1 MSELTKK
8 SNVAV
13 APTAN
18 EPERSY
24 LAPDVDIYETEHG
37 YTLEAD
43 MPGVTKGDLD
53 VTLENNTL
61 TIVGH
66 RTEQVPN
73 VTVLYRESRPASFRR
88 MFELDPAIDPA
99 KIRAQMNQGVLTLEL
114 PKAERVLPKKIAVT

>member
-8 SNVAV
+8 TSAAV

-24 LAPDVDIYETEHG
+24 LAPDVDIYETERG
-37 YTLEAD
+37 YTLQAD
-43 MPGVTKGDLD
+43 MPGVAKGNLD
-53 VTLENNTL
+53 ITLENNTL

-66 RTEQVPN
+66 RAEQVPD

-88 MFELDPAIDPA
+88 MFELDPAVDPG

-114 PKAERVLPKKIAVT
+114 PKAERELPKKIAVT

>member
-1 MSELTKK
+1 MNAMTKK
-8 SNVAV
+8 SDTAV

-43 MPGVTKGDLD
+43 MPGVTKDKLEI
-53 VTLENNTL
+53 TLENNTL

-66 RTEQVPN
+66 RAEHVPN
-73 VTVLYRESRPASFRR
+73 VTVLYRETRPASFRR
-88 MFELDPAIDPA
+88 MFELDPTIDHTN
-99 KIRAQMNQGVLTLEL
+99 IRAQMNQGVLILDL
-114 PKAERVLPKKIAVT
+114 PKAERVLPKKITVT